1 MATKVLIAED
11 EQNIVESLSFI
22 LKREG
27 FEVSA
32 IFDGG
37 KVIDSVTANP
47 PDIVILDVM
56 LPQINGFEILK
67 QLRGTPQISGLPVI
81 VITAKGQAQDRAT
94 AANLGADVFLSKPF
108 SNKDI
113 VAEVKRLTTP
123 A

>member
-27 FEVSA
+27 YEVSA

-37 KVIDSVTANP
+37 EVIDSVTANP

-81 VITAKGQAQDRAT
+81 VITAKGQAQDRTT

>member
-11 EQNIVESLSFI
+11 EKNIVESLSFI

-27 FEVSA
+27 YEVSA

-37 KVIDSVTANP
+37 QVIDAVTANP

-56 LPQINGFEILK
+56 LPQTNGFEILK
-67 QLRGTPQISGLPVI
+67 QLRGTPQIAGLPVI

-94 AANLGADVFLSKPF
+94 AANLGADVFMSKPF

-113 VAEVKRLTTP
+113 VAEVKRLT
-123 A
+123 ASA

>member
-1 MATKVLIAED
+1 MATRVLIAED
-11 EQNIVESLSFI
+11 EKNIVESLSFI

-27 FEVSA
+27 YEVSA

-37 KVIDSVTANP
+37 EVIDSVTANP

-56 LPQINGFEILK
+56 LPQTNGFEILK
-67 QLRGTPQISGLPVI
+67 RLRGTPQISTLPVI

-113 VAEVKRLTTP
+113 VAEVKRLTAT

>member
-11 EQNIVESLSFI
+11 EKNIVESLSFI

-27 FEVSA
+27 YQVSA

-37 KVIDSVTANP
+37 EVIDSVTANP

-113 VAEVKRLTTP
+113 VAEVKRLTAP

>member
-11 EQNIVESLSFI
+11 EKNIVESLSFI

-27 FEVSA
+27 YEVSA

-37 KVIDSVTANP
+37 EVIDSVTANP

-56 LPQINGFEILK
+56 LPQTNGFEILK
-67 QLRGTPQISGLPVI
+67 RLRGTPQISALPVI
-81 VITAKGQAQDRAT
+81 IITAKGQAQDRAT

-113 VAEVKRLTTP
+113 VAEVKRLTATV
-123 A
+123 

>member
-11 EQNIVESLSFI
+11 EKNIVESLSFI

-27 FEVSA
+27 YEVSA
-32 IFDGG
+32 IFDGAE
-37 KVIDSVTANP
+37 VIDAVTASP

-56 LPQINGFEILK
+56 LPQTNGFEILK
-67 QLRGTPQISGLPVI
+67 QLRGTPQIAGLPVI

-94 AANLGADVFLSKPF
+94 AANLGADVFMSKPF

-113 VAEVKRLTTP
+113 VAEVKRLT
-123 A
+123 ASA

>member
-11 EQNIVESLSFI
+11 EKNIVESLSFI

-27 FEVSA
+27 YEVSA
-32 IFDGG
+32 IFDGAQ
-37 KVIDSVTANP
+37 VIDAVTANP

-56 LPQINGFEILK
+56 LPQTNGFEILK
-67 QLRGTPQISGLPVI
+67 QLRGTPQIAGLPVI
-81 VITAKGQAQDRAT
+81 VITAKGQSQDRAT

-113 VAEVKRLTTP
+113 VAEVKRLT
-123 A
+123 ASV